1 MGCFGT
7 EFIPRLNKSNL
18 CTSHEKGIGQQQEGK
33 WEACWNCRQKYFSS
47 SSAKKKLIKK
57 KPSPKDGKDAVEMLT
72 SPMLRS
78 EGEVGQV
85 HSTCYMVISGLVAES
100 LDTHQLLCVLQ
111 AVNKSLSSLSLETLF
126 HVAFQS
132 CVKIIK
138 ALDSKKPTNSDDL
151 LVVDSL
157 RAKAQLK
164 LSSQKVSSGA
174 KSTIGQCASA
184 AAELLSA
191 IDDCFRYKGKFD
203 NPLCNLVLSSSLLD
217 SPASCYTSTGILVSK
232 MLQKLSLTDST
243 KEHAAIVKVATWLT
257 DAI

>member
-1 MGCFGT
+1 MGSLLELQAKVF
-7 EFIPRLNKSNL
+7 L
-18 CTSHEKGIGQQQEGK
+18 
-33 WEACWNCRQKYFSS
+33 A

-174 KSTIGQCASA
+174 KSTIGQSVLLQRQSFYRPSMTVFDTKASSTT
-184 AAELLSA
+184 LFA
-191 IDDCFRYKGKFD
+191 I
-203 NPLCNLVLSSSLLD
+203 
-217 SPASCYTSTGILVSK
+217 
-232 MLQKLSLTDST
+232 
-243 KEHAAIVKVATWLT
+243 
-257 DAI
+257 